1 MVLCNRALQL
11 LIGFQGL
18 ALPLPVLLIHS
29 GSVFLQFCD
38 RRVHRIELLLIAFQ
52 NGGKIRLLGLAR
64 KQTLRQLRL
73 ADVHLLHHRVVALL
87 SRLDGCLA
95 VQQFDN
101 LILALFNALGAARDL
116 LLNVPQL
123 LCRRLLFRRRRC
135 KLCVEFLLF
144 RFVCTARLDALLLFP
159 IDRVQ
164 TAL

>member
-29 GSVFLQFCD
+29 GSVF
-38 RRVHRIELLLIAFQ
+38 LLIAFQ

-101 LILALFNALGAARDL
+101 LVLALFNALGAARDL